1 MCGTPVPAI
10 LDQNKLTGLAG
21 GVGEGQN
28 IAEKGPHFRLW
39 SPPEAPKWVKDLGYG
54 LKSIRGSWGDHLGY
68 ISGVLSPFGGSL
80 EGSKAQCEALSRQY
94 FDLP

>member
-68 ISGVLSPFGGSL
+68 ISGVLEPLRGL
-80 EGSKAQCEALSRQY
+80 
-94 FDLP
+94 